1 MLKDSRGQGDYDI
14 FPALRKEGQV
24 NISRTYPGV
33 IRAFHRHAKQDD
45 WWYIVSGQF
54 EVVLAEAG
62 TVNGIQDDRVTVKYM
77 GPGESLRIKPGIWHG
92 FRILGTEVGTLL
104 YHVTNMYDPN
114 NPDEE
119 RAPYN
124 RFYNWLTEY
133 K

>member
-1 MLKDSRGQGDYDI
+1 MFKDARGQGDYDI
-14 FPALRKEGQV
+14 FPALRGAGQI

-33 IRAFHRHAKQDD
+33 IRAFHRHALQDD

-62 TVNGIQDDRVTVKYM
+62 RVNGPHEDKVQIKYM
-77 GPGESLRIKPGIWHG
+77 GPGEILRITPGVWHG
-92 FRILGTEVGTLL
+92 FRVLGTEVGTLL
-104 YHVTNMYDPN
+104 YHVTKPYDAN

-124 RFYNWLTEY
+124 RFHDWRTEY